1 MLPLYGRRSPA
12 AHAAP
17 LDACPP
23 WTRAALLP
31 AAIPGGDP
39 GHVAPATHAGARARS
54 CLLPGHV
61 AGAVNRPGG
70 RSIRRRSWTRPRRP
84 RPPAAIPGGL
94 LPNCHDGPR
103 RAPAAPA
110 PVRDPRHA
118 APRPWTRG
126 PAPRPAPSRG
136 RYAPQDATPTGLLL
150 PCNAQRQRATH
161 PRTPA
166 PLHHAPRAPS
176 RPPRAHALAS
186 RRARARPRVYA
197 RPLSR
202 VGTARVIFLS
212 RGRCDPAISLVF
224 LFFLLISFTRDVMCE
239 ALARVRARIIRN
251 NKKRQSGF
259 DPFPP
264 FLKMKSFDLVFSFLT
279 PREYATKHTTY
290 KDVFRFGFEMIRPA
304 T

>member
-1 MLPLYGRRSPA
+1 MPRPRTPAPGRGRP
-12 AHAAP
+12 
-17 LDACPP
+17 
-23 WTRAALLP
+23 LLP

-39 GHVAPATHAGARARS
+39 GHVAPDAHAGARARS
-54 CLLPGHV
+54 CLPPGHV
-61 AGAVNRPGG
+61 AGFVNRPGG
-70 RSIRRRSWTRPRRP
+70 QSIRRRSWTRPRRP

-94 LPNCHDGPR
+94 LPNCPDGPR

-118 APRPWTRG
+118 ALRPWTRG
-126 PAPRPAPSRG
+126 PAPSRG

-150 PCNAQRQRATH
+150 PRNAQRQHATH

-166 PLHHAPRAPS
+166 P
-176 RPPRAHALAS
+176 PPRPNVLAPAL
-186 RRARARPRVYA
+186 RRALSCPRVYA

-264 FLKMKSFDLVFSFLT
+264 FLKMKSFDIVFSFLA
-279 PREYATKHTTY
+279 PREYATKHTAY

-304 T
+304 R